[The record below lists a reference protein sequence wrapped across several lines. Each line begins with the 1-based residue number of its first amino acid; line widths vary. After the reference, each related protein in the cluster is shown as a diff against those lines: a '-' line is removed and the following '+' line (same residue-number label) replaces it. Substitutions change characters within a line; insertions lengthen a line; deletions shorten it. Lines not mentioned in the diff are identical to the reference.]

1 MVRSIDGVPISRYA
15 KKAGPS
21 VLDMQSG
28 SETAS
33 LTVALSY
40 ESSGLHPM
48 RITAESLRTWTTEY
62 RPACHH
68 CAQDFGG
75 MFEARGDLWRRQK
88 TTAQTIAVTNKRM
101 IGSTNQS
108 VIPYAN
114 GMIDVLLRKGG
125 GATARDHAQLRCQ
138 VRKSVN
144 ALKRVAHILR
154 PMLTRSQS

>member
-33 LTVALSY
+33 PTVALSY

-62 RPACHH
+62 RPVCHH

-88 TTAQTIAVTNKRM
+88 QLRKTIAVTNKRM

-108 VIPYAN
+108 MIPYAN

-125 GATARDHAQLRCQ
+125 GLLQGTMRSCV
-138 VRKSVN
+138 VRY
-144 ALKRVAHILR
+144 A
-154 PMLTRSQS
+154 SQ